1 MTTTTL
7 STVMLLMLLVALALG
22 SVLADEPTYPFP
34 VNCEE
39 PRDCTEDQIPYCII
53 GRDEPVYGHCEIQDA
68 ICDGEEWDPSNSC
81 FLPYAI
87 SCDEPAD
94 DRECA
99 RDARPWCVVGR
110 ARPVRG
116 HCAIQEAICDENAV
130 LDINNRCLQ

>member
-1 MTTTTL
+1 
-7 STVMLLMLLVALALG
+7 MLLVLWVALCLG

-87 SCDEPAD
+87 SCDQPAD
-94 DRECA
+94 DRECG

-130 LDINNRCLQ
+130 LDISSRCLQ